1 MLSDIEIAQAAT
13 LLPIKE
19 VAAQIGIKEDELEFY
34 GKYKAKLSDEL
45 ANRLENEPDGN
56 LFLLQLS
63 IQPPQVRAKQLLLQV
78 LVRLWLR
85 LVKRL

>member
-45 ANRLENEPDGN
+45 ANRLENEPDGKLVLVTAIN
-56 LFLLQLS
+56 
-63 IQPPQVRAKQLLLQV
+63 QPPQVRAKQLLLQV